1 MRVENP
7 RYNNPLHE
15 AFFQA
20 ARQAG
25 IPENTNFNDWRTNQ
39 VHLPRIALHCLCTL
53 VHSWAQH
60 EVGDGIDKPGYGSY
74 YNSIILTAFRQ
85 TMLLGWTWSMVAS
98 RANRTCLALQEG
110 YGEFQVT
117 HSKGERADC
126 FRMYLKPILGRSNLT
141 VLTDAKTLK
150 VETEEAAGTTVT
162 KGVTF
167 QQAGPDG
174 SKLQGGL
181 PECITSPLLR
191 TCGDALGC
199 RELLEGVLRAQGFA
213 PNAAALDSPIS
224 FALVWEKVAPAGR
237 CQPCCK

>member
-1 MRVENP
+1 MGS
-7 RYNNPLHE
+7 
-15 AFFQA
+15 A
-20 ARQAG
+20 
-25 IPENTNFNDWRTNQ
+25 D
-39 VHLPRIALHCLCTL
+39 
-53 VHSWAQH
+53 
-60 EVGDGIDKPGYGSY
+60 EVGDGIDKPGDGSY
-74 YNSIILTAFRQ
+74 YNSIILTAYRQ

-150 VETEEAAGTTVT
+150 VETEEASGTTVT

-181 PECITSPLLR
+181 PGCITFVTSPLLR
-191 TCGDALGC
+191 FCGGALGC
-199 RELLEGVLRAQGFA
+199 RELLEGVLRAQGAA
-213 PNAAALDSPIS
+213 PNAAALDRPIS
-224 FALVWEKVAPAGR
+224 FALVYYQLCTGLGA
-237 CQPCCK
+237 CCASRALSALL